1 MLTNWNA
8 NYGYLNS
15 YYRQEINSRSHKLV
29 KYDVTELVA
38 EQNWKAEDNLEAMLT
53 TSSLG
58 ALNLPKPVIIRRL
71 RDQPYVV
78 EVPQGKTP
86 ADYGDLLESYRISA

>member
-1 MLTNWNA
+1 MT
-8 NYGYLNS
+8 YGSLNS
-15 YYRQEINSRSHKLV
+15 YYSQEINSRSHRLV
-29 KYDVTELVA
+29 KYDVTDLVA
-38 EQNWKAEDNLEAMLT
+38 EQNWNPEDLNLEAVL
-53 TSSLG
+53 TSSLV